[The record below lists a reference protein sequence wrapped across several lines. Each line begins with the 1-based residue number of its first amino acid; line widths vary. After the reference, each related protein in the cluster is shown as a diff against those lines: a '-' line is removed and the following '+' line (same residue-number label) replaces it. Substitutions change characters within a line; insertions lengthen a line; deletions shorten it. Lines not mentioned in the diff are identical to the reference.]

1 MQHDPREL
9 LHRAAE
15 VIDERGATYGTIE
28 NNFQLI
34 ADLASLRLGR
44 KIHPYEIATIM
55 CSVKEARLFAS
66 PSHTDSRLDLA
77 NYEMFAAMFAEDYEV
92 SQTRGEAVY
101 LKQEDLPRAKMTM
114 PPKLTVKGTG
124 KSQVKT
130 ASLAQEI
137 ASMDERYLQRPAA
150 E

>member
-34 ADLASLRLGR
+34 ADISSLRLGR

-55 CSVKEARLFAS
+55 CAVKEARLFAS

-77 NYEMFAAMFAEDYEV
+77 NYEMFAAMFAEDYEM
-92 SQTRGEAVY
+92 SLNRGEAVY
-101 LKQEDLPRAKMTM
+101 LKQEDMPKAKMTM
-114 PPKLTVKGTG
+114 PPKLSVKR
-124 KSQVKT
+124 KPQVNT
-130 ASLAQEI
+130 DTLAKEI
-137 ASMDERYLQRPAA
+137 AEIDERYLQRPAA